1 MPCHERAMRKEKR
14 NGTTHT
20 QFLESCCVVVVFS
33 LLFLL
38 GRLHLVPS
46 PSPSLQHPPLNVI
59 SYSRPS
65 FLQLL
70 LLLLLMSFFFP
81 SFLRQRQWQQRRERT
96 RTNTFAARHAMGT
109 DCGHCRPVCRHHV
122 SILSS
127 HLSLSSRVEPIAPHF
142 CASRWRITLTLVRW
156 RERATVYALKKKN
169 LFLFF
174 VALCPAGIITA

>member
-70 LLLLLMSFFFP
+70 LLLLLMSFFFSFFP
-81 SFLRQRQWQQRRERT
+81 SSAAVAAAEGAHANQHFCGSACNGHGLRPLSARLSAPCLHPLISSVVVVACWTDRAAFLRESMK
-96 RTNTFAARHAMGT
+96 NYSHAR
-109 DCGHCRPVCRHHV
+109 
-122 SILSS
+122 
-127 HLSLSSRVEPIAPHF
+127 
-142 CASRWRITLTLVRW
+142 
-156 RERATVYALKKKN
+156 
-169 LFLFF
+169 
-174 VALCPAGIITA
+174 

>member
-70 LLLLLMSFFFP
+70 LLLLLMSFFFFLL
-81 SFLRQRQWQQRRERT
+81 SFVSGSGSSGGSAREPTLLRLGMQWARI
-96 RTNTFAARHAMGT
+96 AATVGPFVGT
-109 DCGHCRPVCRHHV
+109 MSP
-122 SILSS
+122 SS
-127 HLSLSSRVEPIAPHF
+127 HLICRCRRVLNRSRRISARVDEELLSRSLDGE
-142 CASRWRITLTLVRW
+142 
-156 RERATVYALKKKN
+156 RERQCVR
-169 LFLFF
+169 
-174 VALCPAGIITA
+174 